1 MRSLLPLAIVAATL
15 CAGCGTVT
23 PDSGE
28 AARSAT
34 AATPKPALAEA
45 DAKLADA
52 DYSGAQIL
60 YAEFA
65 TSHPDHADASRA
77 RALRVVLDR
86 LLAAEGELARVKR
99 SDEAPRLRRE
109 LSERQA
115 EVERLKTETAKL
127 RADMERLR
135 DIDLQTLPRKTK
147 K

>member
-1 MRSLLPLAIVAATL
+1 VRGLRD
-15 CAGCGTVT
+15 CDAGH
-23 PDSGE
+23 GE

-34 AATPKPALAEA
+34 AAAPKTVLAEA
-45 DAKLADA
+45 DAKLAAA
-52 DYSGAQIL
+52 DYSRR
-60 YAEFA
+60 
-65 TSHPDHADASRA
+65 ADPVRRVCKLASRTT
-77 RALRVVLDR
+77 RTLRVPRTLRVVLDR

-99 SDEAPRLRRE
+99 SDEVPKLRRE

-135 DIDLQTLPRKTK
+135 NIDLQTLPGKTK

>member
-1 MRSLLPLAIVAATL
+1 MRPLLALAIVAGTL

-28 AARSAT
+28 AARSVT
-34 AATPKPALAEA
+34 AAAQKTVLAEA
-45 DAKLADA
+45 DAKLAAA
-52 DYSGAQIL
+52 DYSGAQTL

-65 TSHPDHADASRA
+65 SSHPDHADASRA

-99 SDEAPRLRRE
+99 SDEVPKLRRE

-135 DIDLQTLPRKTK
+135 DIDLQTLPGKAK